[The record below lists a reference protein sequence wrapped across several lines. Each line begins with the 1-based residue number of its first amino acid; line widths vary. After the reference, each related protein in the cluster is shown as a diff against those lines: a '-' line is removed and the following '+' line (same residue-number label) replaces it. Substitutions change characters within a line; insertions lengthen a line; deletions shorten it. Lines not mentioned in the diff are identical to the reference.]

1 MFRKRDPKRNWE
13 KFIKRYPNLKM
24 VVNDIEV
31 PYPSKEFLPFKVG
44 ENSIYLK
51 DGSGATSETLKF
63 DVDFDHSYH
72 VVIDFDRKKFYWNIK
87 IQLLLL
93 LIITLV
99 WIPIVYSI
107 FPYTEWLYY
116 TVCIIPLVIL
126 INYVVKYLGAK
137 QDISVYLVRV
147 AKTPQKVKINPTSQ

>member
-13 KFIKRYPNLKM
+13 KFINRYPNLKM

-44 ENSIYLK
+44 ENNVYLK
-51 DGSGATSETLKF
+51 DESGATSETLKF

-72 VVIDFDRKKFYWNIK
+72 LVIDFDRKKFYWNIK

-93 LIITLV
+93 LIVTLV
-99 WIPIVYSI
+99 WIPMVYSI
-107 FPYTEWLYY
+107 FSSIQWLYY
-116 TVCIIPLVIL
+116 TVSIIPLIIL
-126 INYVVKYLGAK
+126 IDYVVKYLAAK
-137 QDISVYLVRV
+137 QDISVYMVRV
-147 AKTPQKVKINPTSQ
+147 AKTPKEVKINQTSQ